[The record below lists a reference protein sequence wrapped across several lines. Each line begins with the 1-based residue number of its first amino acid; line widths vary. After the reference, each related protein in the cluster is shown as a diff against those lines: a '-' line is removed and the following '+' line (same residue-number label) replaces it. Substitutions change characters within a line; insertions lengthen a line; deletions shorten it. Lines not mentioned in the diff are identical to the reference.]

1 MYNKELQ
8 QNSQV
13 QKKPELTKS
22 TKNKFNIPS
31 KKLPNGLSRKV
42 IPPLW
47 KKIINSIENRDL
59 DTLLYTLETI
69 YKQKDVCR
77 LPHPFIKN
85 LETFASKSV
94 RKGMCNFIFFYDSK
108 GQNKWILC
116 QCTSFVDAI
125 ISTTYSGKHNSSV
138 ANDTILGSL
147 RKIMREEVGNSSN
160 HLPQKAKFAGYLL
173 DQTRPYHH
181 FYDQLK
187 WFIYLQD
194 NKPIL
199 SEKSFFCPKNLS
211 KKSSTKNNSITN
223 VSVFPTI
230 IGSNQLGM
238 KLDKYTEK
246 MERTVQKDSMEKLPT
261 RIWKKIKK
269 YIRSL
274 TRKKTLTLWFGI
286 SGQKRIWV
294 EQKDFLPAFVEQLSP
309 WYSSFAF
316 IIDGFTEYEDSNQA
330 PLRGSKATPVSQ
342 DLEVINS
349 IREKLACYS
358 NVSVESV
365 VGQTYREKI
374 QKCQSADFFIANA
387 GAGQLVPHRFCRKS
401 GILHSN
407 EKHCVF
413 PTGINNTSVQL
424 VDKSLVKDVGNL
436 FAKSEQNRQ
445 AGAGLISYSINIQN
459 VIDLAIQ
466 MLKLN

>member
-1 MYNKELQ
+1 
-8 QNSQV
+8 V
-13 QKKPELTKS
+13 QKKPKPQEFPQ
-22 TKNKFNIPS
+22 NKFNIPS
-31 KKLPNGLSRKV
+31 KKLPNSLAQRVCNG
-42 IPPLW
+42 LW
-47 KKIINSIENRDL
+47 KKIISSIEKRNL
-59 DTLLYTLETI
+59 KTLLDKIEPI
-69 YKQKDVCR
+69 YKQKGVLC
-77 LPHPFIKN
+77 LPHPFVEN
-85 LETFASKSV
+85 LDTFASKSV
-94 RKGMCNFIFFYDSK
+94 RKGMCNYIFFYDSK

-125 ISTTYSGKHNSSV
+125 ISTTYSGKHKSSV
-138 ANDTILGSL
+138 ADDTILGSL
-147 RKIMREEVGNSSN
+147 RKIMREEVKNSSN
-160 HLPQKAKFAGYLL
+160 HLSKKAKFAGYLL

-194 NKPIL
+194 SKPVL
-199 SEKSFFCPKNLS
+199 SEKSFFCPRNPS
-211 KKSSTKNNSITN
+211 KRSYIQNTISTN
-223 VSVFPTI
+223 VTVFPNV

-246 MERTVQKDSMEKLPT
+246 MERTVQKDSLGKLPT
-261 RIWKKIKK
+261 RIWKKIKGNTK
-269 YIRSL
+269 SL
-274 TRKKTLTLWFGI
+274 FGKKNLTLWFGI

-294 EQKDFLPAFVEQLSP
+294 EQKDFLPELVEQLSL
-309 WYSSFAF
+309 WYSSFVF
-316 IIDGFTEYEDSNQA
+316 IIDGFTEYEDSNHN

-349 IREKLACYS
+349 IREKLVCYS
-358 NVSVESV
+358 NVSIVSV

-387 GAGQLVPHRFCRKS
+387 GAGQLVPHRFCRKP

-436 FAKSEQNRQ
+436 FTKSKQNRQ
-445 AGAGLISYSINIQN
+445 AGSGLISYSINPQI
-459 VIDLAIQ
+459 VIDMALQ
-466 MLKLN
+466 MLKLD

>member
-1 MYNKELQ
+1 MQQKPKPNKL
-8 QNSQV
+8 N
-13 QKKPELTKS
+13 
-22 TKNKFNIPS
+22 KNKFNIPS
-31 KKLPNGLSRKV
+31 KKLPNDLSQKV
-42 IPPLW
+42 FPPLW

-59 DTLLYTLETI
+59 DTLLPILEAI
-69 YKQKDVCR
+69 YKQKDAFC
-77 LPHPFIKN
+77 LPHPFVEN

-94 RKGMCNFIFFYDSK
+94 RKGMCNYIFFYDSK
-108 GQNKWILC
+108 GKNKWILC

-147 RKIMREEVGNSSN
+147 RKIMREEVKNSSN
-160 HLPQKAKFAGYLL
+160 HPPKKAIFAGYSL
-173 DQTRPYHH
+173 DQIRPYHH

-199 SEKSFFCPKNLS
+199 SKKSFFCPKNLN
-211 KKSSTKNNSITN
+211 KKLSAKNKFSDSMT
-223 VSVFPTI
+223 VFPTV

-238 KLDKYTEK
+238 KLDKYTAK
-246 MERTVQKDSMEKLPT
+246 MERTVQKDSLEKLPL
-261 RIWKKIKK
+261 RIWKKINKN
-269 YIRSL
+269 IRFLS
-274 TRKKTLTLWFGI
+274 RKKTLTLWFGI
-286 SGQKRIWV
+286 SGQKRIWI
-294 EQKDFLPAFVEQLSP
+294 EQKDFLPAFVEQMSP
-309 WYSSFAF
+309 WFSSFVF
-316 IIDGFTEYEDSNQA
+316 IIDGFTEYEDSNHT
-330 PLRGSKATPVSQ
+330 PLRGSKAEPVSQ

-349 IREKLACYS
+349 IREKLVCFP
-358 NVSVESV
+358 NVSIINV

-374 QKCQSADFFIANA
+374 QRCQSADFFIANA
-387 GAGQLVPHRFCRKS
+387 GAGQLVPHRFCQKS

-436 FAKSEQNRQ
+436 FSKGKQNRQ
-445 AGAGLISYSINIQN
+445 AGSGLISYSINIQII
-459 VIDLAIQ
+459 IDMAIQ
-466 MLKLN
+466 MLKLD

>member
-1 MYNKELQ
+1 MYNRQIKKI
-8 QNSQV
+8 SQV
-13 QKKPELTKS
+13 QKKPVSNKTN
-22 TKNKFNIPS
+22 KNKFNIPS
-31 KKLPNGLSRKV
+31 RRLPNDLSKKV
-42 IPPLW
+42 CTPLW
-47 KKIINSIENRDL
+47 EQIISSIENRDL
-59 DTLLYTLETI
+59 DTLLPILETI
-69 YKQKDVCR
+69 YKQKDAFC
-77 LPHPFIKN
+77 LPHPFVEN

-94 RKGMCNFIFFYDSK
+94 RKGMCNYIFFYDSK

-138 ANDTILGSL
+138 ADDTILGSL
-147 RKIMREEVGNSSN
+147 RKILREEVKNSTK
-160 HLPQKAKFAGYLL
+160 HLPQKAIFAGYSL

-211 KKSSTKNNSITN
+211 KKNSIETNASTN
-223 VSVFPTI
+223 VTVFPTV

-246 MERTVQKDSMEKLPT
+246 MERTVRKDSLGNLPL
-261 RIWKKIKK
+261 RIWKKINKS
-269 YIRSL
+269 IISL
-274 TRKKTLTLWFGI
+274 SRKKTLTLWFGI
-286 SGQKRIWV
+286 SGQKRIWI

-309 WYSSFAF
+309 WYSSFVF
-316 IIDGFTEYEDSNQA
+316 IIDGFTEYEDSNHT
-330 PLRGSKATPVSQ
+330 PLRGSKVKPVSQ
-342 DLEVINS
+342 DLEVIDS
-349 IREKLACYS
+349 IRQKLVRYS
-358 NVSVESV
+358 NVSIISV

-413 PTGINNTSVQL
+413 PDGINNTSVQL

-436 FAKSEQNRQ
+436 FAKSKQNRK
-445 AGAGLISYSINIQN
+445 AGSGLISYSINIQIT
-459 VIDLAIQ
+459 IDMAIQ
-466 MLKLN
+466 MLKLT